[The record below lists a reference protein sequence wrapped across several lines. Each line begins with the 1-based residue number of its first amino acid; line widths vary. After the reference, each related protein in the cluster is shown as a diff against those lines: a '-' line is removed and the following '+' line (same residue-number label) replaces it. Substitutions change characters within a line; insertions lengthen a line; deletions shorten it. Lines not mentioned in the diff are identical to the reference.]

1 MPMPYASVILFINIK
16 HTTYCTKI
24 QLLKRWKKD
33 EKDDNE
39 NALPAAA
46 QSTENKIKIQ
56 ILGW

>member
-1 MPMPYASVILFINIK
+1 MSMPYASVILFINIK

-33 EKDDNE
+33 DNK